1 MKIITMKQASINTL
15 EEAKNMIQY
24 TSKQQYYLIDKVVT
38 IFLIQS
44 INNLKYRYKNDDNN
58 DNDNNGTWYNQAL
71 IQYNQQLYPILYN

>member
-1 MKIITMKQASINTL
+1 MKQASINTL